1 MNRLAALA
9 LLISAGTL
17 SPLPAFAVEGDSDVV
32 KPVDAS
38 AATGA
43 VEAVPISKAGP
54 STILA
59 RESPFQ
65 AQYSGVVKVET
76 AALEPNYG
84 RPWLSGNFT
93 GGRGTAFLIGKNL
106 FLTNAHVVSN
116 AQQLYISK
124 YGDSRKLKAHVVNI
138 AHDCDLALLKVDD
151 FSSFKDMK
159 PFKLGKLPRL
169 EDEVRVIGYPVGGD
183 RLSVTRGVVSRI
195 DTLNYSHSIADKH
208 LVVQI
213 DAAINPGN
221 SGGPVLMGGD
231 VVGVAFQGLTNA
243 DNTGYM
249 IPIPVIEHFLKDV
262 EDGKYDNYVSMG
274 VLEFPILNPAMR
286 VELGLPDDEKGVLV
300 GEIYKTGPAEG
311 ILKPGDVIL
320 KLDGKDVDSS
330 GMMKLDDETLN
341 MNELVERKF
350 AGDKVKVDFLRDKK
364 PMSAEITLAPVK
376 SRDIIAAQY
385 DKQPCYVVFGGLLF
399 QPANRNTITAH
410 RINNVELNQALQDF
424 VLGADSGDKEDI
436 VLLTAILPDEVNER
450 LEDVSGAIVAK
461 VNGVEV
467 KGLKHLYELLHPKD
481 TPEFFVIEVKGDS
494 RPIVLDGK
502 QIEAA
507 NKRIAERYDV
517 TRDARLED

>member
-17 SPLPAFAVEGDSDVV
+17 SPLTVFAVEGDVNVV

-38 AATGA
+38 AAAGA
-43 VEAVPISKAGP
+43 VEAVPVSKAGS

-65 AQYSGVVKVET
+65 SQYAGVVKVET
-76 AALEPNYG
+76 SALEPNYG

-231 VVGVAFQGLTNA
+231 VVGVAFQGLSNA

-330 GMMKLDDETLN
+330 GMMKLDDEDLN

-364 PMSAEITLAPVK
+364 PMSAEIILAPVK

-424 VLGADSGDKEDI
+424 VIGADSGDKEDI
-436 VLLTAILPDEVNER
+436 VLLTTILPDEVNER
-450 LEDVSGAIVAK
+450 LEDVSGSIVAK

-467 KGLKHLYELLHPKD
+467 KGLKHLYELLHPKEA
-481 TPEFFVIEVKGDS
+481 PEFFVIEVKGDS

-517 TRDARLED
+517 TNDARLED